1 MAVSGAPP
9 ELIAPCLDAE
19 DGRAL
24 AAFWQQFLELPYRPG
39 QGPDDDPT
47 FIVINDQGG
56 TPKLAV
62 QQVVSLPKATWP
74 SSDVPQQVHLDL
86 LVQTSEQQRHH
97 VERAVALGAS
107 VLDDR
112 SDDAA
117 DPLVVMAD
125 PAGHPFCLICPPRS

>member
-1 MAVSGAPP
+1 MNETPP

-24 AAFWQQFLELPYRPG
+24 AAFWQQFLRLPYRPG
-39 QGPDDDPT
+39 QGPDDDPN
-47 FIVINDQGG
+47 FIVIDDPAG

-62 QQVVSLPKATWP
+62 QQVESLPRVTWP
-74 SSDVPQQVHLDL
+74 DGNIAQQIHLDL
-86 LVQTSEQQRHH
+86 LVRTPEQQRRQL
-97 VERAVALGAS
+97 ERAAELGAS

-112 SDDAA
+112 SDDAT

-125 PAGHPFCLICPPRS
+125 PAGHPFCLICPPRL